1 MSPAQQRGIALWAA
15 LLSAVVCLGFLP
27 VSRLVSVLVMLAM
40 IGLIIAFWYIGS
52 RRAEPDVTLHLDD
65 LPEATYRQPVV
76 LVCGDLPLTWPQ
88 SSPVL
93 TVTQG
98 CWIRVEDHQDLEQVA
113 RQVLW
118 LRPDWGRQL
127 SVMVSV
133 CPQKH
138 ADSERLTSRLLAL
151 RWQISQLRKETG
163 HSVPLVLNGQVGSA
177 MTNDMLWQAAIA
189 GEGMRVWRESSAPS
203 SIAAWVTTGGS
214 PAMQQQVLM
223 NSLMGW
229 FHKHVKAVFM
239 DENPDVPVIAPVA
252 VLWGMGPILAGSL
265 ATSVWTAW
273 LSRHTAMQ
281 RVTGWQPVGTDSTV
295 ISPFPDFILPLLP
308 EGSGLTSQARTW
320 RCVLSLFT
328 LAAIA
333 ALLSSGW
340 NNRQLLHRVSFDIA
354 RYDSISMDNYDQ
366 KASAVAILRADAVLL
381 DDLARNGVPAR
392 LGLGLYQGE
401 RLRMPVLEAIRSY
414 VPPPPKPQPK
424 PKPVPKIVRL
434 DSMSLFDS
442 GKFVLKAGSTKMLVN
457 SLVGI
462 KAKPGWLIVVSGH
475 TDNTGNPQLNQMLS
489 LKRAEAVRNWMRDTG
504 DVPESCF
511 AVQGYGESRP
521 VATNDTPE
529 GRALNRRVEISLVPQ
544 ANACQLPGKH
554 PAPSQDD
561 GASQLNGE

>member
-281 RVTGWQPVGTDSTV
+281 RVTGWQPVGTDSTI

-424 PKPVPKIVRL
+424 PKPIPKIVRL

>member
-424 PKPVPKIVRL
+424 PKPIPKIVRL

-544 ANACQLPGKH
+544 VDACRLPDQ
-554 PAPSQDD
+554 PSASSQDD
-561 GASQLNGE
+561 GASLHNGE

>member
-1 MSPAQQRGIALWAA
+1 MSPAQQRGLALWAA
-15 LLSAVVCLGFLP
+15 LLSAVVCLAFLP
-27 VSRLVSVLVMLAM
+27 VSRLASVLVLLVML
-40 IGLIIAFWYIGS
+40 GFIIVSWYIAKPC
-52 RRAEPDVTLHLDD
+52 AEHDVTLLLDD

-88 SSPVL
+88 QSAVL
-93 TVTQG
+93 IVTQG

-118 LRPDWGRQL
+118 QRPDWGRQM

-138 ADSERLTSRLLAL
+138 VDSEALTSRLLAL
-151 RWQISQLRKETG
+151 RWQISQLRKEAG
-163 HSVPLVLNGQVGSA
+163 HSVPLILNGQIGSA
-177 MTNDMLWQAAIA
+177 MTDDMLWQAAIP
-189 GEGMRVWRESSAPS
+189 GEGWTVWRESSAPC
-203 SIAAWVTTGGS
+203 SIAAWVSTGGA
-214 PAMQQQVLM
+214 PVMQQQVLM
-223 NSLMGW
+223 NSLMRW
-229 FHKHVKAVFM
+229 FHQHVQAVFI
-239 DENPDVPVIAPVA
+239 DDNPDVPAIAPA
-252 VLWGMGPILAGSL
+252 ALLWGMGPILAGSL
-265 ATSVWTAW
+265 ASSAWTAW

-281 RVTGWQPVGTDSTV
+281 QVTGWQPRGTDSTV
-295 ISPFPDFILPLLP
+295 ISPLPDFILPLLP
-308 EGSGLTSQARTW
+308 ERSGLTPGARTW
-320 RCVLSLFT
+320 RCALGLFT

-354 RYDSISMDNYDQ
+354 RYDSLSMDDYGP
-366 KASAVAILRADAVLL
+366 KASAVAALRENVALL
-381 DDLARNGVPAR
+381 DDYARNGVPAR

-401 RLRMPVLEAIRSY
+401 RLRMPLLEAIRSY
-414 VPPPPKPQPK
+414 MPPPPKPQPT

-442 GKFVLKAGSTKMLVN
+442 GKFELKAGSTKMLVN

-475 TDNTGNPQLNQMLS
+475 TDNTGNPQLNQTLA
-489 LKRAEAVRNWMRDTG
+489 LKRAEAVRSWMRDTG

-544 ANACQLPGKH
+544 ASACQIPGKH
-554 PAPSQDD
+554 MAPSQDD
-561 GASQLNGE
+561 GVSENKTE